1 MSGNDTTATDVRI
14 ATHPAE
20 FVRLTPDEL
29 RERFLVEGLFVE
41 GQVRWMLSQ
50 SDRILLGGALPAGG
64 SLALAAP
71 PEIRAKG
78 TLTDRRELGVVC
90 LEGSGSVSVDGGES
104 YAVESEDIVYIGS
117 GSGQVTLAGDAVFY
131 LVSAPAHLPHPTTL
145 IRKGDSQAVEIG
157 DEEKASRRT
166 LRKYVHDQGVAS
178 CELALGI
185 TTIEPG
191 NVWNTMPC
199 HTHDRRTE
207 CYLYFGLPEGER
219 VIHIA
224 GQPGQTKSMV
234 VADRQ
239 AIISPPWSVHFGA
252 GTASYKFVWSTAGEN
267 LAYDDMD
274 PVATTDLR

>member
-1 MSGNDTTATDVRI
+1 MSTDVRI
-14 ATHPAE
+14 ATHPHE
-20 FVRLTPDEL
+20 FAALTPDQL
-29 RERFLVEGLFVE
+29 RERFLVEELFAE
-41 GQVRWMLSQ
+41 GEVRWMLSQ

-64 SLALAAP
+64 SLDLEAP

-90 LEGSGSVSVDGGES
+90 LSGSGTVAVDGGES
-104 YAVESEDIVYIGS
+104 YAVDAEDIVYVGQGS
-117 GSGQVTLAGDAVFY
+117 GRVTLSGDAAFY
-131 LVSAPAHLPHPTTL
+131 LVSAPAHLAHPTTL
-145 IRKGDSQAVEIG
+145 IRKADAQAVEIG
-157 DEEKASRRT
+157 EEEKASRRT

-207 CYLYFGLPEGER
+207 CYLYFDLPEGER
-219 VIHIA
+219 VVHIA
-224 GQPGQTKSMV
+224 GQPGRTKSMI

-274 PVATTDLR
+274 AVATTDLR

>member
-1 MSGNDTTATDVRI
+1 MSRTEAGVTDVRI
-14 ATHPAE
+14 ATHPDE

-29 RERFLVEGLFVE
+29 RQRFLVEDLFVE
-41 GQVRWMLSQ
+41 GEVRWMLSQ
-50 SDRILLGGALPAGG
+50 SDRILLGGAVPAGG
-64 SLALAAP
+64 SLVLEAP
-71 PEIRAKG
+71 PEVRAKE

-90 LEGSGSVSVDGGES
+90 LEGTGSIAVAGGET
-104 YAVESEDIVYIGS
+104 YAVEAEDIVYVGS
-117 GSGQVTLAGDAVFY
+117 GSGQVSLSGEATFY
-131 LVSAPAHLPHPTTL
+131 LVSAPAHLAHPSTL
-145 IRKGDSQAVEIG
+145 IRKGDAQSVEIG
-157 DEEKASRRT
+157 DEAKASRRT

-234 VADRQ
+234 VGDRQ
-239 AIISPPWSVHFGA
+239 AVISPPWSVHFGA

-274 PVATTDLR
+274 PVATTALR